1 MTGGLGGWHIPPAF
15 FHPTQFR
22 RISLRLTILLA
33 TLLTLGACT
42 YSEAPP
48 TQPVVQT
55 PSPVI
60 VQAQP
65 NVPQS
70 GVIVTPKEY

>member
-1 MTGGLGGWHIPPAF
+1 
-15 FHPTQFR
+15 
-22 RISLRLTILLA
+22 LRLTILLA

-65 NVPQS
+65 NVSQS